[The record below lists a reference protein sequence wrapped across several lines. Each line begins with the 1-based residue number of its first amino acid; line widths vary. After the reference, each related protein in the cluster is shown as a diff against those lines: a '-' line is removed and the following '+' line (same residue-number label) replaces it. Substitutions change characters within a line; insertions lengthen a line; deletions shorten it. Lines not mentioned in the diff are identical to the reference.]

1 MKLED
6 IGKNIEAIR
15 KARGW
20 SINYAAN
27 KALLT
32 WSHLKKIESGQCNS
46 TLKIIFRIANKWQ
59 VPIIAFFKC
68 PLKTK

>member
-1 MKLED
+1 MTLEEF
-6 IGKNIEAIR
+6 GGNMERIR

-32 WSHLKKIESGQCNS
+32 WSHLKKIESGKCNS
-46 TLKIIFRIANKWQ
+46 TIKIIFRIAKRWQ
-59 VPIIAFFKC
+59 VPVTEFFK
-68 PLKTK
+68 PLE

>member
-1 MKLED
+1 MTLEE
-6 IGKNIEAIR
+6 IGKNIETIR
-15 KARGW
+15 KSRGW

-46 TLKIIFRIANKWQ
+46 TIKIIFRIANRWQ
-59 VPIIAFFKC
+59 VPVIEFFE
-68 PLKTK
+68 PLE